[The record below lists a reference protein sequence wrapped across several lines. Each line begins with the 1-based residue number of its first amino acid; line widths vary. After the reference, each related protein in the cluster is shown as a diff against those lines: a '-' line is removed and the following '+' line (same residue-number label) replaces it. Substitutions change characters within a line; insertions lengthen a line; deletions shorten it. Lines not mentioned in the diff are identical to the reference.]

1 MASQVA
7 AKHFMEQETGFLV
20 DEAGNKIQAKSVVIC
35 QMTPFVIT
43 KEGNINHFAG
53 GKMENVYHADE
64 RYYNFLED
72 QVKELKVEKNQS
84 ILASMF

>member
-7 AKHFMEQETGFLV
+7 AKCSVEQKTGFLV
-20 DEAGNKIQAKSVVIC
+20 DEAGNKLQAKSMVMC

-43 KEGNINHFAG
+43 EEGNVDHFAG
-53 GKMENVYHADE
+53 GKMENIYHVDKW
-64 RYYNFLED
+64 YFDFLED
-72 QVKELKVEKNQS
+72 QVKELKAEKSQS